1 MFWPRPEKSCSNK
14 KVAFSQIDISLLKNF
29 GGLVG
34 WLVVVACGLYLPR
47 HLFTL
52 SIVSQI
58 WSFSVLQIVVVGQS
72 WLVSACRWPALD
84 QDMIAEWT
92 GLGSWASLRRKYVSN
107 NAIRP
112 CSSWWYQLKRPC
124 PQCPALLWGDKVSK
138 VRLKL
143 KISTTQVQM
152 SRLAR
157 ANVAWVEF
165 EELRLHH
172 IERNFTAV
180 MQISDFPEAQIWI
193 VPF

>member
-1 MFWPRPEKSCSNK
+1 MCTARDCP
-14 KVAFSQIDISLLKNF
+14 
-29 GGLVG
+29 
-34 WLVVVACGLYLPR
+34 
-47 HLFTL
+47 LFPFE
-52 SIVSQI
+52 V
-58 WSFSVLQIVVVGQS
+58 WQIVVVGQS

-124 PQCPALLWGDKVSK
+124 PQCPTLVWGDKVSK

-172 IERNFTAV
+172 IERNFTAC
-180 MQISDFPEAQIWI
+180 DANFRFPRSPDLNCIVLVKWVSFSILSSWI
-193 VPF
+193 GAPLNINSKQFITVKSQPIR